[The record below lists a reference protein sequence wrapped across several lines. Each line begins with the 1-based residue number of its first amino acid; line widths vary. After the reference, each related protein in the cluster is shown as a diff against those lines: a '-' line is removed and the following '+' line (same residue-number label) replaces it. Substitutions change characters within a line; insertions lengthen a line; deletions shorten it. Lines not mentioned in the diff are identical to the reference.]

1 MSEADAEDW
10 YSAGEVLDQ
19 INADAGV
26 LRPARTGRHHDAL
39 RLHILNVSNRDLVVA
54 VNLDRSS
61 EFAQILDEVVSKRI
75 VIVEYEDH

>member
-1 MSEADAEDW
+1 VGSANDAAAKCCADGLMSEADAEDW

-26 LRPARTGRHHDAL
+26 LRPAGTGRHHDAL

-61 EFAQILDEVVSKRI
+61 EFA
-75 VIVEYEDH
+75 